1 MSSRDLLVPVSSH
14 RQFVPLPVTVNII
27 IGECLSAL
35 RNMAA
40 NTVDCCVTSPPY
52 YFCRDYGDDRQIGLE
67 ASPVAFVEQLTD
79 VFREVRRVLKPSG
92 SLWLNIADNYC
103 TRRAIRVDGKRTVA
117 KGGEMPSWAES
128 SRNGRTISGA
138 QFRDLKIK
146 EKDLFLV
153 PHDIAHALRSDG
165 WYIRGIFHW
174 IKTAVVPEKERDAP
188 SDAVEYVFLCTKADT
203 GYVYNKDILR
213 EQGSNGEGR
222 PHRNVWEIG
231 PSSFR
236 SAHTATMP
244 EELAARCIL
253 TGSHQ
258 GGLVLDPFG
267 GAGTT
272 AAVAAEYG
280 RHCDL
285 IELNSEYGQISVSR
299 VRSSNIM
306 AACNIIQPASP

>member
-1 MSSRDLLVPVSSH
+1 MSPRDLLVPISAH
-14 RQFVPLPVTVNII
+14 RQFVPLSVSVNII
-27 IGECLSAL
+27 IEECLTAL
-35 RNMAA
+35 QNM
-40 NTVDCCVTSPPY
+40 NSDTVDCCVTSPPY

-67 ASPVAFVEQLTD
+67 ASPVDFVVQLTN
-79 VFREVRRVLKPSG
+79 VFREVRRVLKPTG
-92 SLWLNIADNYC
+92 TLWLNIGDNYC
-103 TRRAIRVDGKRTVA
+103 TRRAIRIDGKRTVA
-117 KGGEMPSWAES
+117 KGGEMTSWAES
-128 SRNGRTISGA
+128 SRNGRTISGS
-138 QFRDLKIK
+138 QFRNLKIK

-153 PHDIAHALRSDG
+153 PHDLAQALRSDG

-174 IKTAVVPEKERDAP
+174 IKTTIVPERERDGP
-188 SDAVEYVFLCTKADT
+188 SDAVEYVFFCTKSDT
-203 GYVYNKDILR
+203 GYVYNNDVLR
-213 EQGSNGEGR
+213 EQGSDGEGR

-253 TGSHQ
+253 TGSNE

-280 RHCDL
+280 RNCDL
-285 IELNSEYGQISVSR
+285 IELNSDYGQIAASR
-299 VRSSNIM
+299 VRSGNIN
-306 AACNIIQPASP
+306 AVCNIIQPVSP